1 MPPEID
7 GYHFFQSI
15 MNFGGR
21 NILKN
26 ASYTRSS
33 SFSSGSAGLA
43 KLMFEKMSALLINQS
58 GKNNSE
64 TILLCSRQRPA
75 DHISVQVEFQS
86 FINVVDVRKFSAHI

>member
-1 MPPEID
+1 
-7 GYHFFQSI
+7 
-15 MNFGGR
+15 
-21 NILKN
+21 
-26 ASYTRSS
+26 
-33 SFSSGSAGLA
+33 
-43 KLMFEKMSALLINQS
+43 MFEKMSALLINQS